1 MVVKIKQES
10 CCTVDIEWEHKQSVQ
25 SLEASHFRDV
35 PPECVERVHQLFE
48 SGLTPSTARHQH
60 LQDIR
65 VSCKDRLNFRKKK
78 ADTSVVPQRRD
89 FTCTHVH
96 NFAKKHWG
104 VGGGGGLDVLKTCG
118 KSSCSLRKRILK
130 QPQVTKYPGQ
140 IYEGDNIPLTIAIAT
155 PLMKRVHEKHRTRS
169 YDMPV
174 NFFTW
179 TNMSS
184 YVFLYY
190 LLTF

>member
-1 MVVKIKQES
+1 MFSKLVENES
-10 CCTVDIEWEHKQSVQ
+10 
-25 SLEASHFRDV
+25 
-35 PPECVERVHQLFE
+35 FE
-48 SGLTPSTARHQH
+48 
-60 LQDIR
+60 
-65 VSCKDRLNFRKKK
+65 
-78 ADTSVVPQRRD
+78 
-89 FTCTHVH
+89 
-96 NFAKKHWG
+96 
-104 VGGGGGLDVLKTCG
+104 
-118 KSSCSLRKRILK
+118 LRKRILK

-169 YDMPV
+169 SNMPV

-179 TNMSS
+179 TTMSS